1 MNDGHPDPGGLL
13 AELLAGIAR
22 ADALAR
28 SHDRVLADRD
38 THAEAA
44 QYADETAEA
53 NRRAARALIES
64 AFPGISWSMIER
76 ASL

>member
-1 MNDGHPDPGGLL
+1 MNGDPADPGTRL

-28 SHDRVLADRD
+28 NHDLVRTDREL
-38 THAEAA
+38 HAEAA
-44 QYADETAEA
+44 QHADEAAETK
-53 NRRAARALIES
+53 RRAARALIES

-76 ASL
+76 AAL